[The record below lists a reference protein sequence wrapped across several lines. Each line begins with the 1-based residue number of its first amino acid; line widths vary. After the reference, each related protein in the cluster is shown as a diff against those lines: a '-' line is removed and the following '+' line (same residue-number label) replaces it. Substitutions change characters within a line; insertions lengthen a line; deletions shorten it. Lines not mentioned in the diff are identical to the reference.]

1 MGIEPTT
8 SRVND
13 PSAALKA
20 AGAIAE
26 PAQQQALADD
36 AESHWWTHWR
46 KAVQESPELA
56 DVLTAWPT
64 LPPAVRAGV
73 VGMVR
78 ASAAGDG
85 AEVGK

>member
-8 SRVND
+8 SRAND
-13 PSAALKA
+13 PSTALKA

-26 PAQQQALADD
+26 PAQQQALTGD

-64 LPPAVRAGV
+64 LPEAVRAGIV
-73 VGMVR
+73 AMVR
-78 ASAAGDG
+78 ASAPGDG
-85 AEVGK
+85 VEAGK